1 MSTRDL
7 LHRTADIASDFL
19 DSLDERPV
27 RPDATVDELRAALG
41 GPLPEQPSD
50 ALAVIEK
57 LARDADPG
65 LLGTPSGRFFSINAG
80 AFRKPTMSRPLRSIP
95 GTSNRS

>member
-19 DSLDERPV
+19 ESLDERPV

-50 ALAVIEK
+50 ALAVIER
-57 LARDADPG
+57 LARVADPG
-65 LLGTPSGRFFSINAG
+65 VMGAPSGRFFGFVMGG
-80 AFRKPTMSRPLRSIP
+80 A
-95 GTSNRS
+95 